1 MTHDVLW
8 SRKNTDRKNVW
19 RKCQMKNLRSSVFIF
34 RTSRCDEV
42 KRFWHFLQMVFT
54 TEEFLEVII
63 ESLSK
68 WDLNLQPLNLI
79 QMLKLMLSY
88 QAIIYIYIY
97 IYIYIDVCIYSYVYI
112 CIYIYIYVYMYI
124 YIYIYLYYIF
134 RYIFIFVCI
143 HM

>member
-19 RKCQMKNLRSSVFIF
+19 RKCQMTNLRSSVFIF
-34 RTSRCDEV
+34 RTARCDEV

-97 IYIYIDVCIYSYVYI
+97 IYIYKIYIYRCMYIFI
-112 CIYIYIYVYMYI
+112 CIYIYIYICIYVYVYI
-124 YIYIYLYYIF
+124 YIFILYL
-134 RYIFIFVCI
+134 
-143 HM
+143 